1 MPEDEFGYGD
11 VTHGGE
17 AVSEPIEEPTDIDTG
32 KTTSPGTGE
41 DPDDIS
47 SVDDKS
53 TETNNEDGKET
64 EEGKGDKDSEA
75 LEPGTVL
82 EVGEDK
88 YTVDDKGNLVDKDGK
103 IFKKAEEVAEWRKS
117 FEEEEDVTDELSIES
132 IQKAL
137 DVEITDEND
146 KPVVFDNTPEGVKE
160 YINAVLETG
169 REEQQKNALD
179 TLFAR
184 FDFLPDLLNYYVAN
198 GNSLQ
203 GYGQRPDRSKITI
216 DSNNEEQQ
224 IFIIKS
230 AWQERGQ
237 RGDVNGYIDY
247 LKSSGTLLATAEEEL
262 KGLQEAD
269 KAYKEETERKAAE
282 AEKQHQAQIKEYWNG
297 VKQAIDNKEI
307 AGYRIPDNIIIN
319 KNGTK
324 VSVTPDD
331 FFNYLYMV
339 DKEGH
344 SAYER
349 DLMNT
354 KPEDRLNDELLRAF
368 LTFTGGSYANLVD
381 YAINEKNVKTLR
393 LKAAQRERKSTLR
406 ISKPSKVNLKE
417 TDFGY

>member
-17 AVSEPIEEPTDIDTG
+17 AVSEPIEEPTDIETG
-32 KTTSPGTGE
+32 KVSSAGVEE
-41 DPDDIS
+41 DPEDIS
-47 SVDDKS
+47 GNS
-53 TETNNEDGKET
+53 TETTETTEET
-64 EEGKGDKDSEA
+64 EEGKDGKESTT

-82 EVGEDK
+82 EVGDDK
-88 YTVDDKGNLVDKDGK
+88 YTVDEKGNLIDKDGK
-103 IFKKAEEVAEWRKS
+103 IFKEAKDVEEWRKS
-117 FEEEEDVTDELSIES
+117 FEEEEDITDEISIES

-282 AEKQHQAQIKEYWNG
+282 AEKQRQEEIKKYWSG
-297 VKQAIDNKEI
+297 VKAAIDNKEI

-331 FFNYLYMV
+331 FYNYLYMV
-339 DKEGH
+339 DKDGH

>member
-1 MPEDEFGYGD
+1 MPDDDFGYGD
-11 VTHGGE
+11 VTQGGE
-17 AVSEPIEEPTDIDTG
+17 AISEPIEEPTDIETG
-32 KTTSPGTGE
+32 KASSAGVEE
-41 DPDDIS
+41 DPEDIS
-47 SVDDKS
+47 GNSTQT
-53 TETNNEDGKET
+53 TETTEET
-64 EEGKGDKDSEA
+64 EEGKDGEESTT

-82 EVGEDK
+82 EVGDDK
-88 YTVDDKGNLVDKDGK
+88 YTVDEKGNLIDKDGK
-103 IFKKAEEVAEWRKS
+103 IFKEAKDVEEWRKS
-117 FEEEEDVTDELSIES
+117 FEEEEDVTDEISIES

-282 AEKQHQAQIKEYWNG
+282 AEKQRQEEIKKYWSG
-297 VKQAIDNKEI
+297 VKAAIDNKEI

-331 FFNYLYMV
+331 FYNYLYMV
-339 DKEGH
+339 DKDGH